1 MIVCLIQENLHFM
14 INTFN
19 NNKDLILDTSK
30 DDLIISNT
38 FNLDNNR

>member
-1 MIVCLIQENLHFM
+1 M

-30 DDLIISNT
+30 DDLIIRNK
-38 FNLDNNR
+38 FNLGSKKIMIR